1 MNIFAVHEDP
11 RMAALQLPDK
21 LIPKMIVESAQMLST
36 AHRVLDGDEKADML
50 HLYKKAYENH
60 PSTIWV
66 RQDAMNYWWL
76 WMHALT
82 LCEEYKWRFCPDG
95 NLHLAKNHKTESVIH
110 ALQELPLNIPANKDT
125 NWEVLAD
132 LPLCMPDQYK
142 ESGSSQPSHNHQW
155 YATESYQKFVTQDK
169 PYMQDVFKAYAR
181 AITRKSH
188 WKDHHSN
195 SSEIDYPPDWVTRN
209 ATPEQRK
216 HIDLHK
222 LMNPETA
229 I

>member
-11 RMAALQLPDK
+11 RMAALELPDK
-21 LIPKMIVESAQMLST
+21 LVPKMIVESAQMLST

-66 RQDAMNYWWL
+66 RQDN
-76 WMHALT
+76 
-82 LCEEYKWRFCPDG
+82 
-95 NLHLAKNHKTESVIH
+95 NHTSYTV
-110 ALQELPLNIPANKDT
+110 D
-125 NWEVLAD
+125 
-132 LPLCMPDQYK
+132 
-142 ESGSSQPSHNHQW
+142 
-155 YATESYQKFVTQDK
+155 SYQQFVTQDK
-169 PYMQDVFKAYAR
+169 PYMQDVFKAYTR
-181 AITRKSH
+181 AIQKKELHKDSH
-188 WKDHHSN
+188 IDMSGM
-195 SSEIDYPPDWVTRN
+195 DYPPPWVTRY
-209 ATPEQRK
+209 ATTEQKK

>member
-11 RMAALQLPDK
+11 RLAALQLPDK
-21 LIPKMIVESAQMLST
+21 LVPKMIVESAQMLST
-36 AHRVLDGDEKADML
+36 AHRVLDGDQKADML
-50 HLYKKAYENH
+50 QLYKKAYENH

-82 LCEEYKWRFCPDG
+82 LCEEYKWRFSPDG
-95 NLHLAKNHKTESVIH
+95 QSLANPHKTESVIH
-110 ALQELPLNIPANKDT
+110 ALQELPLNIPADKDT
-125 NWEVLAD
+125 NWEVLQD

-142 ESGSSQPSHNHQW
+142 
-155 YATESYQKFVTQDK
+155 TEGGYDQTTTGAYQKFVTQDK
-169 PYMQDVFKAYAR
+169 PYMQDVFKAYTR

-188 WKDHHSN
+188 CQNDHIN
-195 SSEIDYPPDWVTRN
+195 SSGVDYPPQWVTRN

>member
-11 RMAALQLPDK
+11 RLAALQLPDK
-21 LIPKMIVESAQMLST
+21 LVPKMIVESAQMLST
-36 AHRVLDGDEKADML
+36 AHRVLDGDAGADAKL
-50 HLYKKAYENH
+50 LYKKAYENH

-82 LCEEYKWRFCPDG
+82 LCEEYKWRFSPEGQGIG
-95 NLHLAKNHKTESVIH
+95 NPHKTENVIH
-110 ALQELPLNIPANKDT
+110 ALQELPLNIPAEKDT
-125 NWEVLAD
+125 NWEVLQN

-142 ESGSSQPSHNHQW
+142 
-155 YATESYQKFVTQDK
+155 TEGGYDQTTTGAYQKFVTQDK
-169 PYMQDVFKAYAR
+169 PYMEDVFKAYTR
-181 AITRKSH
+181 AIQKKELFKEH
-188 WKDHHSN
+188 YSN
-195 SSEIDYPPDWVTRN
+195 ASGVDYPPDWVTRN
-209 ATPEQRK
+209 ATPDQKK

>member
-1 MNIFAVHEDP
+1 MNIFAVNEDP
-11 RMAALQLPDK
+11 RLAALQLPDK

-36 AHRVLDGDEKADML
+36 AHRVLDGDERADAKG
-50 HLYKKAYENH
+50 LYKKAYENH

-66 RQDAMNYWWL
+66 RKDAMNYWWL

-82 LCEEYKWRFCPDG
+82 LCAEYKWRFTDEEEYITG
-95 NLHLAKNHKTESVIH
+95 IAIHKTESVIH
-110 ALQELPLNIPANKDT
+110 ALQELPLNIPAEKDT
-125 NWEVLAD
+125 SWEVLQD

-142 ESGSSQPSHNHQW
+142 QGTNHH
-155 YATESYQKFVTQDK
+155 YTTESYQQFITQDK
-169 PYMQDVFKAYAR
+169 PYMEDVFKAYTR
-181 AITRKSH
+181 AIQKKEH
-188 WKDHHSN
+188 FKDHHSN
-195 SSEIDYPPDWVTRN
+195 SSAIDYPPDWVTRN
-209 ATPEQRK
+209 ATPEQKK

>member
-11 RMAALQLPDK
+11 RLAALELPDK

-36 AHRVLDGDEKADML
+36 AHRVLDGDARADAKG
-50 HLYKKAYENH
+50 LYKKAYENH

-82 LCEEYKWRFCPDG
+82 LCQEYRWRFSNETG
-95 NLHLAKNHKTESVIH
+95 IAMHKTETVIH
-110 ALQELPLNIPANKDT
+110 ALQDLPLNIPANKDT
-125 NWEVLAD
+125 NYEVLAD

-142 ESGSSQPSHNHQW
+142 QTGTGGYHQV
-155 YATESYQKFVTQDK
+155 YATESYQQFVTQDK
-169 PYMQDVFKAYAR
+169 PYMEDVFKAYTR
-181 AITRKSH
+181 AIEKKQAYQNH
-188 WKDHHSN
+188 YSN
-195 SSEIDYPPDWVTRN
+195 SSGMDYPPDWVTRN
-209 ATPEQRK
+209 ATPEQKK

>member
-1 MNIFAVHEDP
+1 MNIFAVNEDP
-11 RMAALQLPDK
+11 RLAALQLPDK

-60 PSTIWV
+60 PSCIWV
-66 RQDAMNYWWL
+66 RKDAMNYWWL

-82 LCEEYKWRFCPDG
+82 LCEEYKWRFLDHG
-95 NLHLAKNHKTESVIH
+95 INNKTHKTESVIH
-110 ALQELPLNIPANKDT
+110 ALQELPLNIPAEKDT

-142 ESGSSQPSHNHQW
+142 TENGYDQR
-155 YATESYQKFVTQDK
+155 ATEAYQSFVTRDK
-169 PYMQDVFKAYAR
+169 PYMEDVFKAYTR

-188 WKDHHSN
+188 YKDHHSN
-195 SSEIDYPPDWVTRN
+195 SSGMDYPPDWVTRN
-209 ATPEQRK
+209 ATPEQKK
-216 HIDLHK
+216 HIDLYK

>member
-1 MNIFAVHEDP
+1 MNIFAVNEDP
-11 RMAALQLPDK
+11 RLAALQLPDK
-21 LIPKMIVESAQMLST
+21 LVPKMIVESAQMLST
-36 AHRVLDGDEKADML
+36 AHRVLDGDERADML

-60 PSTIWV
+60 PSCIWV
-66 RQDAMNYWWL
+66 REDAMNYWWL

-82 LCEEYKWRFCPDG
+82 LCQEYEWRFTSEDDPIG
-95 NLHLAKNHKTESVIH
+95 MHKTVPIIN

-125 NWEVLAD
+125 NWEVLQD

-142 ESGSSQPSHNHQW
+142 
-155 YATESYQKFVTQDK
+155 TEGGYDQTTTGAYQKFITQDK
-169 PYMQDVFKAYAR
+169 PYMQDVFKAYTR
-181 AITRKSH
+181 AIQKKELYKEHYANASGV
-188 WKDHHSN
+188 
-195 SSEIDYPPDWVTRN
+195 DYPPSWVTGY
-209 ATPEQRK
+209 ATPEQKK